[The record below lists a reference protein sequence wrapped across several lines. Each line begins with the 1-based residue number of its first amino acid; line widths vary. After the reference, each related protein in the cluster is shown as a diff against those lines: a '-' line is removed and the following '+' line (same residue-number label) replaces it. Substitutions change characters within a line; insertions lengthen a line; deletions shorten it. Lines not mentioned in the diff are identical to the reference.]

1 MKRIDSKTYEI
12 DQGLDLVMDDCGRPY
27 YVIVSTL
34 SGDPQ
39 WSAERIE
46 QALGREGY
54 KVWCDTATWH
64 HERDWSTVLVREEGY
79 HENAKAVRVGTRG
92 RIINPDNSPR
102 ANLLLGAP
110 VVVKQRLYFPDAVV
124 VEVLDDGPY
133 WKRGQSG
140 ELALRYFEPDRKR
153 AMRHNHRAEHLS
165 RRDLGE
171 LMQHWHSSQNDPI
184 YAVGSFYFAGKAYPD
199 PEVVQDAIAALEKDL
214 SEYERM
220 LRRQPVM
227 VKRQQ
232 GGGPYRGGPMV
243 EVELRKFS
251 GLKDRELKEGIA
263 ELREILFNLREYA
276 ENDDYGHLPNASGHY
291 VWPLSA
297 SGAPVSGEGPYGPY
311 PLANAKT
318 TARIRAT
325 EGSHDYAVTRGADPA
340 KLSIVSLYQRGTG
353 HNLSR

>member
-140 ELALRYFEPDRKR
+140 ELALRYFDPDRKR

-171 LMQHWHSSQNDPI
+171 LMLHWHSSQSDPI
-184 YAVGSFYFAGKAYPD
+184 YAVGSYYVGGKEYPD
-199 PEVVQDAIAALEKDL
+199 PSVIVEARDEFKKEL
-214 SEYERM
+214 SEHERM
-220 LRRQPVM
+220 LKKQPVM
-227 VKRQQ
+227 VYRQGRQ
-232 GGGPYRGGPMV
+232 V
-243 EVELRKFS
+243 DLRTFA
-251 GLKDRELKEGIA
+251 GYTDRQLKENIA
-263 ELREILFNLREYA
+263 ELREILFNLNDLI
-276 ENDDYGHLPNASGHY
+276 ENADYGHLPNASGHY